1 MINCVGYKPFFSGTS
16 SLNYAQPVWGGGNTL
31 VNSGNSSSQKFPTTT
46 ATQIKTT
53 ELSKKQKQL
62 IYGGVG
68 ILALG
73 GIIAT
78 AILTKGKKIKLTSAQ
93 EAKLQELIANR
104 EINPKYVDLFKEIQH
119 LDGDAFIKTAYKKIA
134 DGMGYGGF
142 AVKPSLIIKNKTGNV
157 LGIEDPFE
165 IMITRGRSK
174 ADTLDIIRHELQ
186 HFKQNEMIYRAFGEQ
201 TYIEA
206 RTQRIIAHLKVNN
219 EYCKSI
225 FNGKTFDQLTET
237 EINAFLKKSQKEIGT
252 ARLAL
257 FKDSAGTIKPGT
269 PEYAKAQ
276 EYLEAARNYKTPT
289 MLPKDWKDNFNNL
302 SPEQKAM
309 FVQYWKEYK
318 NNILEIEA
326 HAYGER
332 IKAMFEKFT
341 DAIKV
346 A

>member
-1 MINCVGYKPFFSGTS
+1 
-16 SLNYAQPVWGGGNTL
+16 
-31 VNSGNSSSQKFPTTT
+31 
-46 ATQIKTT
+46 
-53 ELSKKQKQL
+53 
-62 IYGGVG
+62 
-68 ILALG
+68 
-73 GIIAT
+73 
-78 AILTKGKKIKLTSAQ
+78 
-93 EAKLQELIANR
+93 
-104 EINPKYVDLFKEIQH
+104 
-119 LDGDAFIKTAYKKIA
+119 
-134 DGMGYGGF
+134 MGYGGF

-157 LGIEDPFE
+157 LGSADPFE

-174 ADTLDIIRHELQ
+174 ADTLNTIRHELQ

-206 RTQRIIAHLKVNN
+206 RTQRVIAHLKVNN

-237 EINAFLKKSQKEIGT
+237 EINTFLKKCQKEIGT

-257 FKDSAGTIKPGT
+257 FKENAGTIKPGT

-276 EYLEAARNYKTPT
+276 EYLEAVRNYKTPS

-309 FVQYWKEYK
+309 FVQYWKEYYK

-326 HAYGER
+326 RAYGER
-332 IKAMFEKFT
+332 MKAMFEKFT
-341 DAIKV
+341 DAIK
-346 A
+346 AA